1 MKLKLFHNYMSH
13 FKYSR
18 EKLFVEKNSVLNIA
32 KKNKTPFYLYSEKQI
47 EENYINF
54 AKIFRNINPLICFA
68 AKANT
73 NISIMRILG
82 KLGSG
87 ADVVSGG
94 ELLKVLKAGI
104 RPSKIVF
111 SGVGKTEEELKL
123 AIKNKILLINV
134 ESESEAI
141 LINKIG
147 KKVNKIISIGFRIN
161 PNVDAKTHKKIS
173 TGKSENKFGLSIKNF
188 YSFYKNIRQFKYLKV
203 NAISVHIG
211 SQILSDA
218 PYKKTLDVLS
228 KLITNLNIKLKYVDL
243 GGGFGI
249 QYNKKDKK
257 INLNNYAKLV
267 HNFKKKLNCD
277 IIFEPG
283 RSLVGNTGI
292 LVSKIQYIK
301 KGLNKN
307 FIIIDAGMND
317 FMRTALY
324 DAYHDIVPIIKMKK
338 KNQVPVE
345 FVGPI
350 CETTCKFVKYKKY
363 QKIKEGDFVAIT
375 NAGAYGSSLSS
386 NYNTKPLIAEILIS
400 KNNFKIIR
408 KKQDLL
414 KLINS

>member
-1 MKLKLFHNYMSH
+1 MSHLKYYKGKLFI
-13 FKYSR
+13 
-18 EKLFVEKNSVLNIA
+18 EKSSVLNIA
-32 KKNKTPFYLYSEKQI
+32 RKNKTPFYLYSEKQI
-47 EENYINF
+47 KENYLNF
-54 AKIFRNINPLICFA
+54 ARIFRGINPLICFA

-73 NISIMRILG
+73 NLIIMRILG

-94 ELLKVLKAGI
+94 ELLKALKAGI
-104 RPSKIVF
+104 KANKIVF

-123 AIKNKILLINV
+123 AIRKKILLINV

-147 KKVNKIISIGFRIN
+147 KKINKIIPIGFRLN
-161 PNVDAKTHKKIS
+161 PNIDAKTHKKIS
-173 TGKSENKFGLSIKNF
+173 TGKSENKFGVSIKDF
-188 YSFYKNIRQFKYLKV
+188 SSFYKKIEQFKNLRI
-203 NAISVHIG
+203 NALSVHIG
-211 SQILSDA
+211 SQILSDT
-218 PYKKTLDVLS
+218 PFKKTLDVLS
-228 KLITNLNIKLKYVDL
+228 KVIRDLNIKLKYVDL

-249 QYNKKDKK
+249 KYNKTDKQ

-267 HNFKKKLNCD
+267 HNFKKKLNCS

-301 KGLNKN
+301 KGSNKN

-324 DAYHDIVPIIKMKK
+324 DVNHNIVPIIK
-338 KNQVPVE
+338 KNQMNKIPIE

-350 CETTCKFVKYKKY
+350 CETTCKFVKYKHY
-363 QKIKEGDFVAIT
+363 QKIEEGDFVAIT
-375 NAGAYGSSLSS
+375 DVGAYGSSLSS
-386 NYNTKPLIAEILIS
+386 NYNTKPLIAEILAS
-400 KNNFKIIR
+400 KNSFKIIR
-408 KKQDLL
+408 RKQDLL